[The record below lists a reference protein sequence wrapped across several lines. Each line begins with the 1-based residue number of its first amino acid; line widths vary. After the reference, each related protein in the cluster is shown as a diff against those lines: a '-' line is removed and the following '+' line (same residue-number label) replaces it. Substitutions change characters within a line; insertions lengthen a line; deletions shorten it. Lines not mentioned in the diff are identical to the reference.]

1 MGAPRNLRF
10 PVRTRTI
17 KIGAL
22 EGAAWAPEVRDFRS
36 DIGQYINQSLTV
48 FTGPM
53 GAAWAPEVSDF
64 RSEFGQWIGPSER
77 VRGPDWG
84 PLEPPKSEISGP
96 RLDSRFAGRC

>member
-1 MGAPRNLRF
+1 MGVELAWIGRNGMRCTCNLL
-10 PVRTRTI
+10 VLI
-17 KIGAL
+17 L
-22 EGAAWAPEVRDFRS
+22 D
-36 DIGQYINQSLTV
+36 GQYINQSLTV